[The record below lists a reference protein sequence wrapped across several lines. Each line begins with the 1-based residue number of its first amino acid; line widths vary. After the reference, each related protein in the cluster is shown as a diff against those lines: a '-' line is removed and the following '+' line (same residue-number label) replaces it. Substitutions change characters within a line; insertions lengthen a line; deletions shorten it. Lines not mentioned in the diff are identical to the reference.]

1 MKQQHKAHMSRSAT
15 NMDPS
20 EVEINGKKN
29 QISEN
34 QRKGLK
40 RNSSKKTK
48 TIDEIPE
55 AEEQK
60 MSRTEKGRLQIVQG
74 LCKLIIPVWKEG
86 TCPETCTERKTQRR
100 QHPQRLA
107 AST

>member
-1 MKQQHKAHMSRSAT
+1 MEKKK
-15 NMDPS
+15 
-20 EVEINGKKN
+20 IKIGK
-29 QISEN
+29 S
-34 QRKGLK
+34 RKGLK
-40 RNSSKKTK
+40 WNSIKSKKK
-48 TIDEIPE
+48 QKSIDEIPE

-74 LCKLIIPVWKEG
+74 FCKLIIPVWKEG
-86 TCPETCTERKTQRR
+86 TCPEACTERKTQRR